1 MNRKT
6 TIVGLGVAAIAAGA
20 LSVGTAFASPQ
31 TPTTAKVANSSPAAE
46 TPGATDGDNVQ
57 QGDQTGPDTAG
68 TETPTTTAPAS
79 AADVATAGDTA
90 DTEVAG
96 SEAPGAS
103 DGPGGYADQNPNANT
118 QQEGAH

>member
-57 QGDQTGPDTAG
+57 QGDQTGPDTA
-68 TETPTTTAPAS
+68 
-79 AADVATAGDTA
+79 

>member
-6 TIVGLGVAAIAAGA
+6 TIVGLGIAAVAAGA

-31 TPTTAKVANSSPAAE
+31 TPTTAKVASSSSTTEA
-46 TPGATDGDNVQ
+46 PGATDGDNVQ
-57 QGDQTGPDTAG
+57 QGDQTGPETAG
-68 TETPTTTAPAS
+68 AEAPATTTPAG

-90 DTEVAG
+90 DTEAAG

-103 DGPGGYADQNPNANT
+103 DGPGGYADSNANANT